1 MAEYINNDEAA
12 DIAET
17 IIPEWHPHL
26 EGIKIAH
33 LSKLKAAPKKEKK
46 AEAKPSRAGKKITMA
61 KTSKL
66 SDRIRTLL
74 AAGVDYRFLIEYDDA
89 IWQELPHEKRVA
101 LVDHELAHCGN
112 DIDGVYIKHHG
123 LEEFAEIIQRH
134 GPWLKD
140 REQFLEACDQSFH
153 EAKAAG
159 GQ

>member
-26 EGIKIAH
+26 EGLKIAH
-33 LSKLKAAPKKEKK
+33 ISKLKTAPKKEKK
-46 AEAKPSRAGKKITMA
+46 NGKHTEKSQRAGRKITMA
-61 KTSKL
+61 KTSKV
-66 SDRIRTLL
+66 SDKIRTLL
-74 AAGVDYRFLIEYDDA
+74 TVDYRFVIEYDA
-89 IWQELPHEKRVA
+89 EIWEELPHEKRIA

-140 REQFLEACDQSFH
+140 REKFLEACDQSFH
-153 EAKAAG
+153 EAKAANG
-159 GQ
+159 

>member
-1 MAEYINNDEAA
+1 MADYVINLEAA

-26 EGIKIAH
+26 EGLKIAH
-33 LSKLKAAPKKEKK
+33 ISKLKAAPKKAKK
-46 AEAKPSRAGKKITMA
+46 TEAKPARAGRKITMA
-61 KTSKL
+61 KTSKV
-66 SDRIRTLL
+66 SDKIRTLL
-74 AAGVDYRFLIEYDDA
+74 TVDYRFVIEYDA
-89 IWQELPHEKRVA
+89 EIWEELPHEKRIA